1 MLASQSGP
9 HASRVFT
16 TIPHSEDFVFP
27 SHLFRLLLLR
37 RLRRP
42 LPLTERSCRCRRV
55 LDPFGDH
62 RAACPRS
69 GVLRGRGCPLERAA
83 ARICREAG
91 ARVTTNTL
99 LTHLNLPSLHRL
111 DQRRIE
117 VIANGLPLHQGAQL
131 AVDTTLVSP
140 FTTSSQPR
148 RRQGN
153 FAGAALTDARRSK
166 ERTYPELLPGPWNR
180 SRGPIP
186 LTSGSR
192 QNTLR
197 SFSAP
202 PISNNGFRLSMV
214 GPARCSCLPLLR
226 SQSALGRNRHAL
238 QPGCRSTT
246 PQRCP
251 VANPSSPSGLPPCAL
266 RAPVA
271 WTSARVCFC
280 CCAPPSSIR

>member
-1 MLASQSGP
+1 MPFGTSCSKNLPGSRGTSHNQHIAHPPQPPIPPPARPEENRSHSKRSTS
-9 HASRVFT
+9 ASRGPTRSRHHFGLT
-16 TIPHSEDFVFP
+16 LD
-27 SHLFRLLLLR
+27 RLQPAPPQTRQLR
-37 RLRRP
+37 RSRP
-42 LPLTERSCRCRRV
+42 DRCQTFQR
-55 LDPFGDH
+55 
-62 RAACPRS
+62 
-69 GVLRGRGCPLERAA
+69 
-83 ARICREAG
+83 
-91 ARVTTNTL
+91 
-99 LTHLNLPSLHRL
+99 THLPRASPS
-111 DQRRIE
+111 
-117 VIANGLPLHQGAQL
+117 
-131 AVDTTLVSP
+131 T
-140 FTTSSQPR
+140 
-148 RRQGN
+148 
-153 FAGAALTDARRSK
+153 ALQTG
-166 ERTYPELLPGPWNR
+166 GPWNR
-180 SRGPIP
+180 SRGPIQPRACP
-186 LTSGSR
+186 LPWTSGSR

-202 PISNNGFRLSMV
+202 LISHNGFRLSMV